1 MEKPKQKRNRRPKAC
16 QPCRDRKVRCDQEEP
31 CDTCIRRGHPD
42 LCVYGSQRPA
52 LAGTAAVQ
60 GSSQSQP
67 TISWSSP
74 TQDALHLEQSFDV
87 PINDVPSSLQVPT
100 NQNEIPEDDTNDE
113 LIQILNK
120 ISSSLS
126 YLIKTD
132 RWTGETVFLGR
143 NCSATF
149 FTNFSHPQTKIP
161 ISDTL
166 MPFNVSWGAAFGL
179 TNRTTLHPFGSLW
192 TAAGTTN
199 LKDILQALPATEICM
214 TYHRT
219 YQKVV
224 APFYPFESRL
234 CVFLPKLA
242 ELGLEAA
249 LEAAITDGTFRDAA
263 WYGMFFGIL
272 AAGCQFSDADV
283 KERLPRTR
291 VFVACAF
298 ECLRLANL
306 YGCPSTE
313 VIQTLLLIASTIA
326 NDCNPGVALTLLG
339 LITQQAR
346 SLGLHV
352 PQTSGV
358 VHPLWKAI
366 MSLEST
372 LSLAFDRPPVS
383 SLPNSTS
390 TSAGTIST
398 FHDSMHDLHALIF
411 TFQNTTTNSQPNSS
425 TIKTTISNL
434 DTLTKRTSTLPTST
448 TIQSRL
454 EYLFQKTHSSNFHA
468 TLLRH
473 LSLDPTTPS
482 CERKLAYESMLIH
495 LRTIITSFL
504 ELRNLLSPLA
514 LTSWSILHCT
524 MSSACILAALSPSEE
539 DRDLLLK
546 LRGVLK
552 TEVERLDAQGG
563 VIERSSLPYGSWLD
577 AFSIL
582 VDGVMKEGWVDDG
595 SWKNSEGLMGVEGL
609 RRRELWA

>member
-1 MEKPKQKRNRRPKAC
+1 MSLPPRVTTSLQQPCSGISNACNLHSMEKPKQKRNRRPKAC

-31 CDTCIRRGHPD
+31 CDTCIRRSHPD
-42 LCVYGSQRPA
+42 LCVYATRRLPSV
-52 LAGTAAVQ
+52 AAQV
-60 GSSQSQP
+60 SSLETRDTRGFDQTFDVRSN
-67 TISWSSP
+67 
-74 TQDALHLEQSFDV
+74 DAL
-87 PINDVPSSLQVPT
+87 SSIPLPN
-100 NQNEIPEDDTNDE
+100 NQTGGEEDDTDGGDE
-113 LIQILNK
+113 LIQSLDK
-120 ISSSLS
+120 TSSTLKHM
-126 YLIKTD
+126 IKTD

-149 FTNFSHPQTKIP
+149 FTKLTHPQTKIP

-199 LKDILQALPATEICM
+199 LKEILQALPATEICM
-214 TYHRT
+214 TYYRT

-224 APFYPFESRL
+224 APFYPFVMDLEAFEGRL

-313 VIQTLLLIASTIA
+313 VIQALLLIASTIA
-326 NDCNPGVALTLLG
+326 NDCNPGVALSLVG
-339 LITQQAR
+339 LVTQQAR

-352 PQTSGV
+352 PQTSISQGQGE

-372 LSLAFDRPPVS
+372 LSLAFDRPSVS
-383 SLPNSTS
+383 NLPNPSSPIPRTP
-390 TSAGTIST
+390 ST
-398 FHDSMHDLHALIF
+398 FHNLMHDLHAQIVS
-411 TFQNTTTNSQPNSS
+411 FQTTTTNSQPDP
-425 TIKTTISNL
+425 TTLKTNITRL
-434 DTLTKRTSTLPTST
+434 ETLTKRTSTLPTT
-448 TIQSRL
+448 TIQTRL
-454 EYLFQKTHSSNFHA
+454 ESLFQKIHSSNFHS

-473 LSLDPTTPS
+473 LTLDPTTPS
-482 CERKLAYESMLIH
+482 TERKASHTSMVKH
-495 LRTIITSFL
+495 LRTVIHSFL

-514 LTSWSILHCT
+514 LTSWSLLH
-524 MSSACILAALSPSEE
+524 
-539 DRDLLLK
+539 
-546 LRGVLK
+546 
-552 TEVERLDAQGG
+552 
-563 VIERSSLPYGSWLD
+563 
-577 AFSIL
+577 
-582 VDGVMKEGWVDDG
+582 
-595 SWKNSEGLMGVEGL
+595 
-609 RRRELWA
+609 